1 MGYLNLKCLKDK
13 LLNPGKIQIEQ
24 SEIEKFHRE
33 CDHEK
38 ELIVQEFAK

>member
-24 SEIEKFHRE
+24 SEIEKFTKNVIMRK
-33 CDHEK
+33 D
-38 ELIVQEFAK
+38 